1 MSEQNFMNSI
11 CALYGDPSVL
21 YRLATS
27 GGRIYVINRTPTCGL
42 TNGNW
47 NKVGEFRI
55 YWGITNISTYTP
67 IMLYLPK
74 SILR

>member
-55 YWGITNISTYTP
+55 Y
-67 IMLYLPK
+67 
-74 SILR
+74 